1 MHIDTRDLL
10 QGRFA
15 ISNVRQAGGRLLLLS
30 EQMLIERLIDD
41 AFDARRRNTG
51 DRPD

>member
-1 MHIDTRDLL
+1 MHIDTHDLL

-15 ISNVRQAGGRLLLLS
+15 ISNVGLAGGRLVLS
-30 EQMLIERLIDD
+30 DQMLIERPNDD
-41 AFDARRRNTG
+41 VFDVGRRNTG